1 MNIGEKI
8 VSIRAAE
15 NLNQLEFSKLTGIN
29 TKTLQNYEQGI
40 VKKYNTEE
48 IQKITRHERFTK
60 YTLWLLNDTIAPESG
75 QVSPEIEEVRGLR
88 A

>member
-8 VSIRAAE
+8 IAIRAAE
-15 NLNQLEFSKLTGIN
+15 NLNQEEFSALTGIK

-48 IQKITRHERFTK
+48 IQKITQHKLFMK
-60 YTLWLLNDTIAPESG
+60 YTLWLMNGMTAPEAG
-75 QVSPEIEEVRGLR
+75 QVSPEVENVRGLR

>member
-8 VSIRAAE
+8 VAIRSAE
-15 NLNQLEFSKLTGIN
+15 KLNQLQFSNLTGIN

-40 VKKYNTEE
+40 VKKYNAEE
-48 IQKITRHERFTK
+48 IQKITQHELFQK
-60 YTLWLLNDTIAPESG
+60 YTLWLMNGMTAPEAG
-75 QVSPEIEEVRGLR
+75 QVSPEVEEVRGLR